1 MKSLLPISVRGRWL
15 AVRSSFWF
23 VPALMVA
30 GSLGLAA
37 LMIYVDRTLDINLAE
52 RYPTLFGANASGAR
66 SILSAIASSMI
77 TVAGVTFSITIV
89 ALSVASNQY
98 TPRILRNFMRDTGNQ
113 LVLGIFVSVF
123 VYSLI
128 VLRAIRGGDES
139 FIPSYSVIV
148 AIALSIV
155 AIGFLIFFVHHIA
168 SMVQAS
174 TILANIYEET
184 KGVIQEI
191 YPDRNADSPPLQEKP
206 AFQLGDESAHV
217 LSSRTGYIQGVDE
230 HMLIEWAEENDVVL
244 EMVCGIGA
252 FVTSGAPLLKVHG
265 RAELDDAIAVKLNGA
280 YTTNRART
288 IEQDPEF
295 GFRQMVDVALK
306 ALSPGIND
314 TTSAATAL
322 DYLGALIFHLGDR
335 HIPPL
340 ERCANHRVRLIS
352 CGASFK
358 SMVDESFHEI
368 RQHARNNVAIYIKL
382 LAATEKAFRR
392 ELVPE
397 NLEVLWRHAELT
409 ARTAAEQITVTAD
422 RDLINQAL
430 TRTAAAF
437 GKDHRPHLLPT

>member
-1 MKSLLPISVRGRWL
+1 MKSLLPISLRGRWL

-30 GSLGLAA
+30 GSLGLAV
-37 LMIYVDRTLDINLAE
+37 LMIYLDRTLDINLAE
-52 RYPTLFGANASGAR
+52 RYPTLFGSNASGAR
-66 SILSAIASSMI
+66 SILTAIASSMI
-77 TVAGVTFSITIV
+77 TVAGVTFSMTIV

-155 AIGFLIFFVHHIA
+155 AIGFLIYFVHHIA

-174 TILANIYEET
+174 TILGNIYLET
-184 KGVIQEI
+184 KEVIEAL
-191 YPDRNADSPPLQEKP
+191 YPDRSADAPAPEKP
-206 AFQLGDESAHV
+206 AFQRGEESAHV
-217 LSSRTGYIQGVDE
+217 LSSKTGYIQGVDE
-230 HMLIEWAEENDVVL
+230 RLLIEWAEESDVVL

-265 RAELDDAIAVKLNGA
+265 RAELDDAMAAKLNGA

-295 GFRQMVDVALK
+295 GFRQIVDVALK

-314 TTSAATAL
+314 TTTAATAL

-340 ERCANHRVRLIS
+340 ERCEDHRVRLIS

-382 LAATEKAFRR
+382 LAAIEKSFRR
-392 ELVPE
+392 ELVPA
-397 NLEVLWRHAELT
+397 NLEVLWWHAELT
-409 ARTAAEQITVTAD
+409 ARTAAEQITVTTD

-430 TRTAAAF
+430 ARTATAY